1 MRHAY
6 RHKQFGS
13 VAVLASGAAIL
24 LVLVLTGQLGAHPL
38 LLLLLGLL
46 AFVLVMFSSLTV
58 MVTASSLVFWFGPGI
73 LRKTV
78 PLAEVSQVEVVRNP
92 WYYGWG
98 IRFTPR
104 GMLYAVSG
112 LDAVELTRRDGSRLR
127 IGTDEPGRLE
137 RALRQ
142 ALERFG

>member
-1 MRHAY
+1 MRNSY

-13 VAVLASGAAIL
+13 VPVLVSGAAIL
-24 LVLVLTGQLGAHPL
+24 LVLILTGQLGAHPL
-38 LLLLLGLL
+38 LLLVLGLL
-46 AFVLVMFSSLTV
+46 AFVLVMFSSMTV
-58 MVTASSLVFWFGPGI
+58 MVTVSSLVFWFGPGI

-78 PLAEVSQVEVVRNP
+78 PLADITRVEVVRNP

-104 GMLYAVSG
+104 GMLYSVAG
-112 LDAVELTRRDGSRLR
+112 LDAVELGRRDGSRFRL
-127 IGTDEPGRLE
+127 GTDEPERLS
-137 RALRQ
+137 RVLLQ

>member
-1 MRHAY
+1 MRNAY

-13 VAVLASGAAIL
+13 VLVLVSGAAIL
-24 LVLVLTGQLGAHPL
+24 LVLFLTGQLGAHPL

-46 AFVLVMFSSLTV
+46 AFALVMFSSLTV

-78 PLAEVSQVEVVRNP
+78 PLAEISQVEVVRNP

-104 GMLYAVSG
+104 GVLYAVSG

-127 IGTDEPGRLE
+127 LGTDEPERLG

>member
-1 MRHAY
+1 MRNAY
-6 RHKQFGS
+6 RHKQFGT
-13 VAVLASGAAIL
+13 VLVLVSAAAIL
-24 LVLVLTGQLGAHPL
+24 LVLIVAGPLGTHPL
-38 LLLLLGLL
+38 ILLVLGLL
-46 AFVLVMFSSLTV
+46 AFALVMFSSLTV

-78 PLAEVSQVEVVRNP
+78 PLADITQVEVVRNP

-127 IGTDEPGRLE
+127 LGTDEPERLV
-137 RALRQ
+137 RVLRQ
-142 ALERFG
+142 AIERFD